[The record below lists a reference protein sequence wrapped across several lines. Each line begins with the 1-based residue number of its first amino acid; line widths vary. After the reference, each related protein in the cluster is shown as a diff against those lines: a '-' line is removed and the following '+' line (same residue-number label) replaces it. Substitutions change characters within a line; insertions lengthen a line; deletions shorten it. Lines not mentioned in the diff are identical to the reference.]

1 MKKEDVVAGML
12 AYIAHLR
19 EVGVIPLRRVIWTLY
34 ARSSVFAGWRKSL
47 MPI

>member
-1 MKKEDVVAGML
+1 MKKEDVVGGML
-12 AYIAHLR
+12 AYIATFVR
-19 EVGVIPLRRVIWTLY
+19 WGVIPRRRVIWTLY